1 MAKKNSDFVDF
12 HALFSQYRRRW
23 YMFAISLAA
32 CLLLAFI
39 YIKRTPEEYSVKA
52 NVLISQQKDAITEA
66 MGAMSDLFGSDGY
79 VEDEI
84 FIISSHSVY
93 RDVAKALRL
102 NISHYVRKDFMKYEF
117 AYPDYPVDIIPAPG
131 IADTLSSTINFKI
144 AVDKSGMARI
154 KAYITGDKVLDVDNV
169 SLPHTVDTPL
179 GLFTVAATDNFIAGE
194 PVRTNIS
201 VRGYDAAAEM
211 LDTDVHNEIASKRS
225 NVISMSIE
233 TPVPAFGMAVLNQ
246 IIAKYNHRGIIEKNN
261 QGELTAEFLDGRL
274 AILATDL
281 AETERRIQDYKQQ
294 RGIIDVGAEARYQT
308 EKRGRLEES
317 LLEAETQAEILNMAA
332 EFLQS
337 EANRFAMV
345 PINVEN
351 EGLQGAISAYNGL
364 LMRRAELS
372 AAARPD
378 NLEMQR
384 IEQRIEMNRQSL
396 QQTMNSARESAQ
408 TAVRD
413 IRQQM
418 AATQSQLGQFPLQER
433 EYINLYRQKEVKS
446 QLYFFLLKRSEENAM
461 MLANATPKGQIIDEA
476 YTMSEP
482 LGLGKKAI
490 MLIALLLGLCIPPL
504 WLYIR
509 KLIYNHFE
517 NRNDVERV
525 TDVPIIGE
533 MCIDRSGRRLVVTA
547 DDTSS
552 TSELFRLM
560 RSNLL
565 FVLNDSNDKVV
576 LITSTSSGE
585 GKSYISINLAA
596 TLAMLGR
603 RTLLVGMDIRNPQ
616 LENYLG
622 VAPRFG
628 LTQYLAS
635 ENISIDQIINP
646 VDGASNLDLICAGP
660 VPPNPAELLISERV
674 DKLFEQLRHRYEYII
689 VDTAPIGM
697 VSDTFTLDRI
707 SDAAIYVCRANYTS
721 LSDLELVNDI
731 YEQHRLKKLSLV
743 INGTTAQKTYGYK
756 SKTKA

>member
-1 MAKKNSDFVDF
+1 
-12 HALFSQYRRRW
+12 
-23 YMFAISLAA
+23 
-32 CLLLAFI
+32 
-39 YIKRTPEEYSVKA
+39 
-52 NVLISQQKDAITEA
+52 
-66 MGAMSDLFGSDGY
+66 
-79 VEDEI
+79 
-84 FIISSHSVY
+84 
-93 RDVAKALRL
+93 
-102 NISHYVRKDFMKYEF
+102 
-117 AYPDYPVDIIPAPG
+117 
-131 IADTLSSTINFKI
+131 
-144 AVDKSGMARI
+144 
-154 KAYITGDKVLDVDNV
+154 
-169 SLPHTVDTPL
+169 
-179 GLFTVAATDNFIAGE
+179 
-194 PVRTNIS
+194 
-201 VRGYDAAAEM
+201 
-211 LDTDVHNEIASKRS
+211 
-225 NVISMSIE
+225 
-233 TPVPAFGMAVLNQ
+233 
-246 IIAKYNHRGIIEKNN
+246 
-261 QGELTAEFLDGRL
+261 
-274 AILATDL
+274 
-281 AETERRIQDYKQQ
+281 
-294 RGIIDVGAEARYQT
+294 
-308 EKRGRLEES
+308 
-317 LLEAETQAEILNMAA
+317 MAA

-351 EGLQGAISAYNGL
+351 EGLQGAISAYNEL

-635 ENISIDQIINP
+635 E
-646 VDGASNLDLICAGP
+646 
-660 VPPNPAELLISERV
+660 
-674 DKLFEQLRHRYEYII
+674 
-689 VDTAPIGM
+689 
-697 VSDTFTLDRI
+697 
-707 SDAAIYVCRANYTS
+707 
-721 LSDLELVNDI
+721 
-731 YEQHRLKKLSLV
+731 
-743 INGTTAQKTYGYK
+743 TYP
-756 SKTKA
+756 STRS